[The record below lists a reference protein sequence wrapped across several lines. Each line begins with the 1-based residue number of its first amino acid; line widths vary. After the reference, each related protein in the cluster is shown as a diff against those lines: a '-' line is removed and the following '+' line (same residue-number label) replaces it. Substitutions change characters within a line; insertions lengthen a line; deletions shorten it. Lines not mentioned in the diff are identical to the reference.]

1 MDHKDG
7 IFVSRDRF
15 LRQGLKIM
23 RQEKAAWEEWEAE
36 QAAHAEILESER
48 EVSQDIGLLEGK
60 VKREELKE
68 ELFMYLNS
76 LEWVPISEFIKRKNY
91 S

>member
-1 MDHKDG
+1 MFAMDHEDG

-15 LRQGLKIM
+15 LRRGLKIM
-23 RQEKAAWEEWEAE
+23 RQEKAAQEEWEAE
-36 QAAHAEILESER
+36 WAAHAEILESER

-68 ELFMYLNS
+68 ELFTYLNS
-76 LEWVPISEFIKRKNY
+76 LE
-91 S
+91 